1 MNAQFQMSGKPIIF
15 LGSFDQLK
23 QHLGGR
29 YLSEPGL
36 GVASKLYDIGAFEGH
51 GLLPEL
57 NLQKV

>member
-23 QHLGGR
+23 QDLGGR

-36 GVASKLYDIGAFEGH
+36 GVVSKLCDIGAFEGH
-51 GLLPEL
+51 GLLP
-57 NLQKV
+57 